1 MKATPKRY
9 RDTRSVQLQGNV
21 YEVECDVY
29 PGEPETRDYPGSGD
43 EIVILSITL
52 DDEEVMDSLTIS
64 EIVQIENLALEQ

>member
-1 MKATPKRY
+1 MKATPKRI
-9 RDTRSVQLQGNV
+9 RETREVQLKGNI

-43 EIVILSITL
+43 DIVILSITL

-64 EIVQIENLALEQ
+64 EILQIQLGLEP

>member
-1 MKATPKRY
+1 MKATPKRI
-9 RDTRSVQLQGNV
+9 RETREVQFQGNI

-43 EIVILSITL
+43 DIVILSITL

-64 EIVQIENLALEQ
+64 EIVQIQELALEQ

>member
-1 MKATPKRY
+1 MKATPKRI
-9 RDTRSVQLQGNV
+9 RETREVQLKGNI

-43 EIVILSITL
+43 DIVILSITL

-64 EIVQIENLALEQ
+64 EIVQIQLALEQ

>member
-1 MKATPKRY
+1 MKATPKRI
-9 RDTRSVQLQGNV
+9 RETRSVQLQGNV

-29 PGEPETRDYPGSGD
+29 PGEKETRDYPGSGD

-64 EIVQIENLALEQ
+64 EIVQIEELALEN

>member
-1 MKATPKRY
+1 MKATPKRI
-9 RDTRSVQLQGNV
+9 REVREVQYQGNL

-43 EIVILSITL
+43 DIVILSITL

-64 EIVQIENLALEQ
+64 EIVQIQLALEQ

>member
-1 MKATPKRY
+1 MKATPKRI
-9 RDTRSVQLQGNV
+9 REFREVQFQGNI

-43 EIVILSITL
+43 DIVILSITL

-64 EIVQIENLALEQ
+64 EIVQIQELALEQ